1 MPREDDIVG
10 LNPAGSY
17 AFYVSITTNKFG
29 LKQAPHRGATE
40 LIFLKQLPTTRCAA
54 GPQTS
59 PICTEWAVC
68 LFYLAGLINEGA
80 AAVALAGVLAALGQA
95 GANHGIGDFAGAVG
109 LAALGVGDDRDGDLL
124 EVGGQSRALL

>member
-1 MPREDDIVG
+1 MDKAE
-10 LNPAGSY
+10 
-17 AFYVSITTNKFG
+17 
-29 LKQAPHRGATE
+29 QAPHRGATE

-95 GANHGIGDFAGAVG
+95 GANHGVGNFAGAVR
-109 LAALGVGDDRDGDLL
+109 LAALSIGDNGHSYLL
-124 EVGGQSRALL
+124 EVGSQARALL